1 MAGEAA
7 RGVEG
12 GAREKRH
19 DMTTTAAPLVSLRDA
34 TVQLGGRTIWRDVTL
49 DVGAGEFVAVL
60 GPNGVGKSTLLKATL
75 GLVPVAAGTLQV
87 RGLPPGRGNHDIG
100 YLPQRRSFDASVR
113 VRGVDVVRLGLDGDR
128 WGLPLPRVLSAVGR
142 NAAARVD
149 ETIALVGASH
159 FASRP
164 IGQLSGGEQQR
175 LLIAQALVRRPALL
189 LLDEPLD
196 SLDLPNQAAIA
207 ALLAEICRE
216 HGLAVIIVAHDVNPI
231 LPYLDRVAY
240 LAGGGAVVGQPAEVI
255 RSDTLSALYGTPIE
269 VLNTSDGRLVVVGQP
284 EATSYHPDLHAA
296 RGMHV
301 HD

>member
-1 MAGEAA
+1 MAGQTA

-34 TVQLGGRTIWRDVTL
+34 AVQLGGRTIWRDVTL

-87 RGLPPGRGNHDIG
+87 RGLAPGRGNHDIG

-128 WGLPLPRVLSAVGR
+128 WGLPLPRVLSAAGR

-149 ETIALVGASH
+149 ETIALVGASD

-207 ALLAEICRE
+207 ALLAGICRE

>member
-1 MAGEAA
+1 
-7 RGVEG
+7 
-12 GAREKRH
+12 
-19 DMTTTAAPLVSLRDA
+19 MTKASTLDASVTAAPLVSLRDA
-34 TVQLGGRTIWRDVTL
+34 AVQLGGHTIWRDVTL
-49 DVGAGEFVAVL
+49 DVAAGEFVAIL

-87 RGLPPGRGNHDIG
+87 RGRVPGRGNHDIG

-128 WGLPLPRVLSAVGR
+128 WGLPLPRVLSGAGR
-142 NAAARVD
+142 KAAERVD
-149 ETIALVGASH
+149 ETIALVGASDY
-159 FASRP
+159 ASRP

-175 LLIAQALVRRPALL
+175 LLIAQALVRRPRLL

-207 ALLAEICRE
+207 GLLAEICRE
-216 HGLAVIIVAHDVNPI
+216 QGLAVVIVAHDVNPI

-240 LAGGGAVVGQPAEVI
+240 LAGGGAVVGAPAEVI
-255 RSDTLSALYGTPIE
+255 RTDTLTALYGTPIE

-284 EATSYHPDLHAA
+284 EAASYHPDLHVA